1 MRAARYHDL
10 PIKSPSWRHDLTNK
24 QFVIKLELIIEPGL
38 PGFLFVARRVASVH
52 ITPPVFLLVQ
62 FLPLIEWRLKCE
74 KSARYALDKE

>member
-1 MRAARYHDL
+1 
-10 PIKSPSWRHDLTNK
+10 
-24 QFVIKLELIIEPGL
+24 
-38 PGFLFVARRVASVH
+38 VH